1 MFPESSAGYSYEE
14 CKATADWLL
23 AQAPVRPLLGI
34 VCGSGLGGLAEMLKE
49 PLVIKYSDI
58 PSFPQS
64 TVHGHAGQLVFGTLK
79 GTPCVCMQGRFHLY
93 EGYPIQKTTMPIR
106 VFKLMGVETV
116 ILTNA
121 AGGLNPDFTVGDI
134 MVIKDHIN
142 IPGFAGNNPLVGAN
156 DER

>member
-1 MFPESSAGYSYEE
+1 
-14 CKATADWLL
+14 
-23 AQAPVRPLLGI
+23 
-34 VCGSGLGGLAEMLKE
+34 
-49 PLVIKYSDI
+49 
-58 PSFPQS
+58 
-64 TVHGHAGQLVFGTLK
+64 
-79 GTPCVCMQGRFHLY
+79 
-93 EGYPIQKTTMPIR
+93 MPIR

-121 AGGLNPDFTVGDI
+121 AGGLNPDFTVGDV